1 MSSPVSL
8 ELHLRRLTI
17 DEALYRLEPYL
28 DAAFM
33 AGYPSVRVI
42 HGKGTGAVKRAVH
55 ERLASHPLV
64 RNYQLALPGE
74 GDTGVTIVEL
84 ASR

>member
-1 MSSPVSL
+1 MPSTVSE

-33 AGYPSVRVI
+33 AGYASVRVI
-42 HGKGTGAVKRAVH
+42 HGKGTGAVRRAVH
-55 ERLASHPLV
+55 ERLTRHPLV
-64 RNYQLALPGE
+64 REYRLAPSGD

-84 ASR
+84 ARR

>member
-1 MSSPVSL
+1 MSSTVST
-8 ELHLRRLTI
+8 ELHLRRLTV

-33 AGYPSVRVI
+33 AGYASVRVI

-55 ERLASHPLV
+55 QRLAGHPLV
-64 RNYQLALPGE
+64 RDYRLAQPGE

-84 ASR
+84 VTR

>member
-1 MSSPVSL
+1 M
-8 ELHLRRLTI
+8 
-17 DEALYRLEPYL
+17 YRLEPYL

-33 AGYPSVRVI
+33 AGYASVRVI

-64 RNYQLALPGE
+64 RDYRLAPFGD

-84 ASR
+84 VER

>member
-1 MSSPVSL
+1 MSSTVS
-8 ELHLRRLTI
+8 EEIHLRRLTI

-42 HGKGTGAVKRAVH
+42 HGKGTGAVRRAVH
-55 ERLASHPLV
+55 ERLARHPLV
-64 RNYQLALPGE
+64 RDYRLASPGD

-84 ASR
+84 ARR